1 MKHPTPRAA
10 AEFIIKG
17 TNIFVILETC
27 GKTNSWLLFQEHTY
41 LPQRKCADFKTR
53 VKKFQQEFQKQ
64 KYKLNENYQR
74 GNEPPGLSILLIKI
88 SAKLHIQK
96 IYIYRSV

>member
-1 MKHPTPRAA
+1 MEMKHPTPRAA

-27 GKTNSWLLFQEHTY
+27 GKTNSWLLLQEHTY

-64 KYKLNENYQR
+64 KYKLNENYQKGKR
-74 GNEPPGLSILLIKI
+74 ASRVVYLAYKDI
-88 SAKLHIQK
+88 SKTTYTK
-96 IYIYRSV
+96 NIYI